1 MEPRFNL
8 FGNELATKFAK
19 RFAGASLVIAQS
31 PLPTSTQQ
39 LVALRASQINGCGW
53 CVDMHTKDA
62 AAAGETAVRLSLVAA
77 WREATVFTEAEQA
90 ALALAEEGT
99 RLADASPRRVRR
111 DLGPGAQALR
121 RRPDRRAGLRGR
133 HDQRGQPDGR
143 DRAPEGGFLRARD
156 VCQHDG
162 VSDARFRSEQAGSFG
177 LAAGTY
183 DRGRPGYPEEAVAW
197 LVPPGARRVLDLGAG
212 TGQLTRQLAARGLE
226 VVAVEPSDGMREQ
239 LARSLP
245 SVPVLGGSAED
256 IPLGD
261 GATDAVLVAQAWHW
275 VDVERAV
282 PEVARVL
289 APAGRLGLVW
299 NVRDER
305 VGWVA
310 ELGRIMHRGAEQDM
324 GSTNPRVGAPFG
336 PIERHDVEWV
346 NPVTLDTLLEL
357 VRSRSYI
364 ITLPA
369 EERASVLTEV
379 RELVAR
385 GPELAGRPTIDLP
398 YVTRCSRATQ
408 WPASVS

>member
-1 MEPRFNL
+1 
-8 FGNELATKFAK
+8 
-19 RFAGASLVIAQS
+19 
-31 PLPTSTQQ
+31 
-39 LVALRASQINGCGW
+39 
-53 CVDMHTKDA
+53 
-62 AAAGETAVRLSLVAA
+62 
-77 WREATVFTEAEQA
+77 
-90 ALALAEEGT
+90 
-99 RLADASPRRVRR
+99 
-111 DLGPGAQALR
+111 
-121 RRPDRRAGLRGR
+121 
-133 HDQRGQPDGR
+133 
-143 DRAPEGGFLRARD
+143 
-156 VCQHDG
+156 

-183 DRGRPGYPEEAVAW
+183 DRGRPGYPEAAVAW
-197 LVPPGARRVLDLGAG
+197 LIPPGARRVLDLGAG

-256 IPLGD
+256 IPLDD
-261 GATDAVLVAQAWHW
+261 GAVDAVLVAQAWHW

-289 APAGRLGLVW
+289 APGGQLGLVW
-299 NVRDER
+299 NIRDER

-310 ELGRIMHRGAEQDM
+310 ELGRIMHRGTEQDM

-336 PIERHDVEWV
+336 PIERHDVEWI
-346 NPVTLDTLLEL
+346 NPVSLDTLLEL

-385 GPELAGRPTIDLP
+385 RPELAGRPTIDLP
-398 YVTRCSRATQ
+398 YVTHCSRATRR
-408 WPASVS
+408 PASVS